1 VDNDNDGNDKTFS
14 FLLKCPQ
21 LPEILGV
28 RDNLPHC
35 ETAFSTFWS
44 LGSSIRIGIKFA
56 IPDDLWRWLAE
67 C

>member
-1 VDNDNDGNDKTFS
+1 
-14 FLLKCPQ
+14 LKS
-21 LPEILGV
+21 LHLSEFLGV
-28 RDNLPHC
+28 HDILPHC

-44 LGSSIRIGIKFA
+44 LGSSTRIGIKFA